1 MCDELNW
8 TRLDMVRV
16 GLQLLHIY
24 SFVVQTGQTFIKLA
38 RLNIFYLNIME
49 PGTQRGVAYAYL
61 HNNLLQTTIGQ

>member
-1 MCDELNW
+1 MLVCDELNW
-8 TRLDMVRV
+8 TRLDMVTV

-24 SFVVQTGQTFIKLA
+24 GVVVQTRQTFIKLA

-49 PGTQRGVAYAYL
+49 PGTQRVIAYL